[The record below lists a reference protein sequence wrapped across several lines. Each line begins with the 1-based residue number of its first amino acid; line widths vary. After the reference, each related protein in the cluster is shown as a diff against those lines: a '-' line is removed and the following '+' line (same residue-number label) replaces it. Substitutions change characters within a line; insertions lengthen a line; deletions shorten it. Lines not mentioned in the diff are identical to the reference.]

1 MRYSPRRVDRS
12 DAVRNDRP
20 IDRGTR
26 VAMLYA
32 RHFDDVWRWLDALG
46 VRRADLEDAAHE
58 VFLAAHQ
65 GLDQFQG
72 RSKLSTW
79 LFGICANVA
88 SNLRRRAHVRR
99 EVCDDDALRRSE
111 SGAVPADES
120 AARAQQRELLH
131 RILDELDEPRRV
143 AFVLYELEG
152 MTGAAIGEL
161 LGVPMQTVYSR
172 LHSARRFVEAEVA
185 RHTQGAR

>member
-1 MRYSPRRVDRS
+1 MDQS
-12 DAVRNDRP
+12 DAVRKDRP
-20 IDRGTR
+20 LDRGTR

-32 RHFDDVWRWLDALG
+32 RHFDEVWRWLDALG

-58 VFLAAHQ
+58 VFLAVYQ
-65 GLDQFQG
+65 GLDGFEG

-79 LFGICANVA
+79 IFGICVNVA
-88 SNLRRRAHVRR
+88 SNQRRRAFHQR
-99 EVCDDDALRRSE
+99 EVSDDDALRRVA
-111 SGAVPADES
+111 SGAPAADDVMV
-120 AARAQQRELLH
+120 RDQQREILH
-131 RILDELDEPRRV
+131 KVLDRLDEPRRV

-185 RHTQGAR
+185 RLSPGGR